1 VILAF
6 LLLPFPGSN
15 AHCISLMSSMMQR
28 AIPLWLGNQV
38 LCCDVWQLDAFILI
52 MVYMLRAAR
61 SAVTDFLFAEK
72 LCSTSVFPCESVRPV
87 CITWINVLYFSSPW
101 VFFMARPWTRS
112 SRSADML
119 SLLYEFYHHWQI
131 PGVWY
136 SSDMYSFHSS
146 SRVDNSAARSIVDK
160 FLLYFDWLIWHA
172 RFLYQWMKTGQI
184 FQQLAVH
191 WKTTKKLFCYF
202 YIEKYR
208 NLF

>member
-1 VILAF
+1 VTFASARCFYLEVILAF

-15 AHCISLMSSMMQR
+15 AHCISLMYSMMQR

-112 SRSADML
+112 SRSADGISSVWVL
-119 SLLYEFYHHWQI
+119 SPLANTRCLVFFRHVQL
-131 PGVWY
+131 P
-136 SSDMYSFHSS
+136 F
-146 SRVDNSAARSIVDK
+146 
-160 FLLYFDWLIWHA
+160 
-172 RFLYQWMKTGQI
+172 I
-184 FQQLAVH
+184 F
-191 WKTTKKLFCYF
+191 TSG
-202 YIEKYR
+202 
-208 NLF
+208 